1 MPAVVPSSA
10 AAHICRTPVVPL
22 PRVQVGKGPRM
33 ACISH
38 ISRTLVRMTVQ
49 VCTSHRLVLLLGR
62 QCIYRSLLALQ
73 VVLVLGRTSHS
84 PMVLRWVR
92 RIFRSRGLVVRI
104 CRILLMRALVRTSR
118 TLVLLLEAAVVVVP
132 CTSHIPTPRP
142 VAFRTFR
149 SPGALSVLVQAVL
162 LPETRRARPVVL
174 RVLAGGHGKK
184 AYGHDSVH
192 GFVGGECGGFP
203 RTGRRVLRRR
213 PTYICQ

>member
-1 MPAVVPSSA
+1 MSAVVPSSA

-22 PRVQVGKGPRM
+22 PQVQVEKDPRM

-49 VCTSHRLVLLLGR
+49 ACISHMLVLLLGR
-62 QCIYRSLLALQ
+62 PCICRSLLALR
-73 VVLVLGRTSHS
+73 VVLVLGRTFHS
-84 PMVLRWVR
+84 LMALRWVR
-92 RIFRSRGLVVRI
+92 RIFRSRDLVVHI

-118 TLVLLLEAAVVVVP
+118 TLVLLLEAAVAVP
-132 CTSHIPTPRP
+132 CTSHIPILRP
-142 VAFRTFR
+142 VVVRTFR

-174 RVLAGGHGKK
+174 RVLAGGHGQK

-192 GFVGGECGGFP
+192 GFVGGGCGGFP